1 VYCEY
6 VALFNHKQRLEKN
19 MDKKL
24 IFGILA
30 VACFAISAIRG
41 LFNNPGPNFV
51 MQIDW
56 TAAGF
61 CFSAVAVFLI

>member
-1 VYCEY
+1 
-6 VALFNHKQRLEKN
+6 